1 MNLDIHSAVV
11 MTVIIISLGAVFSVW
26 RAVRS
31 IRMGRDVV
39 FFRIRRKLISGGW
52 FKIVLAAALALA
64 AILVGTLAE
73 PLAYVY
79 FPPSPTV
86 TITPTIT
93 LTPTI
98 SLTPTITQTPTITL
112 TPAISDTPTLTG
124 TPFMPAAI
132 EAQFSSK
139 VTPNPAAAFS
149 PLLFSRSVEKYT
161 AVDPQTSFQNPVQ
174 KLFVTYSYDGMTD
187 GVEWTMLWYRG
198 EELLKYETSPWE
210 GGTGGSGQY
219 ELDLP
224 AEKWLPGTY
233 QVIFFVGMEWKTIGE
248 FRVTGSPPSP
258 TPTPYPSLTP
268 SVTWTRVPTWTIRPT
283 DTRWPTQTPI
293 KQP

>member
-11 MTVIIISLGAVFSVW
+11 MAVLVISLGAILSVW

-31 IRMGRDVV
+31 IRKGRNVV
-39 FFRIRRKLISGGW
+39 YFRIRRRLVSEGW
-52 FKIVLAAALALA
+52 RRIVFAAALVLA

-73 PLAYVY
+73 PVAYSY

-86 TITPTIT
+86 SLTPTIT

-112 TPAISDTPTLTG
+112 TPEISYTPTVTL

-132 EAQFSSK
+132 EVQFTGV

-149 PLLFSRSVEKYT
+149 PLQFSREVVNFT
-161 AVDPQTSFQNPVQ
+161 AVDPQTVFQNPVQ
-174 KLFVTYSYDGMTD
+174 KVYVTYTYDGMTD
-187 GVEWTMLWYRG
+187 GVDWTMLWYRG
-198 EELLKYETSPWE
+198 NELLKYDTSPWD
-210 GGTGGSGQY
+210 GGTGGNGQY
-219 ELDLP
+219 ILELP
-224 AEKWLPGTY
+224 TEGWLPGTY
-233 QVIFFVGMEWKTIGE
+233 QVIFFVGTEWKTIGE

-268 SVTWTRVPTWTIRPT
+268 TSTRTFVPTWTLTPT
-283 DTRWPTQTPI
+283 FTRWPTATEP
-293 KQP
+293 K

>member
-11 MTVIIISLGAVFSVW
+11 MAVLVISLGAILSVW

-31 IRMGRDVV
+31 IRKGRNVV
-39 FFRIRRKLISGGW
+39 YFRIRRRLVSEGW
-52 FKIVLAAALALA
+52 RRIVFAAALVLA

-73 PLAYVY
+73 PVAYSY

-86 TITPTIT
+86 SLTPTIT

-112 TPAISDTPTLTG
+112 TPEISYTPTVTL

-132 EAQFSSK
+132 EVQFTGV

-149 PLLFSRSVEKYT
+149 PLQFSREVVNFT
-161 AVDPQTSFQNPVQ
+161 AVDPQTVFQNPVQ
-174 KLFVTYSYDGMTD
+174 KVYVTYTYDGMTD
-187 GVEWTMLWYRG
+187 GVDWTMLWYRG
-198 EELLKYETSPWE
+198 NELLKYDTSPWD
-210 GGTGGSGQY
+210 GGTGGNGQY
-219 ELDLP
+219 VLELP
-224 AEKWLPGTY
+224 TEEWLPDTY
-233 QVIFFVGMEWKTIGE
+233 QVIFFVGTEWKTIGE

-268 SVTWTRVPTWTIRPT
+268 TSTRTFVPTWTLTPT
-283 DTRWPTQTPI
+283 FTRWPTATEP
-293 KQP
+293 K